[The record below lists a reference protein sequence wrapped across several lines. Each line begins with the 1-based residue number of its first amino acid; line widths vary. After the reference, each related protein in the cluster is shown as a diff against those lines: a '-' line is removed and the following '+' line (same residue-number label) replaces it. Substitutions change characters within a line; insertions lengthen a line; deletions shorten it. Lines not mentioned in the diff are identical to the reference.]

1 MRIRGVFLKGVHV
14 KEKTEAEIIA
24 DTDARKKRREQQLD
38 YLATQMAVAM
48 NMARTAEEQV
58 AVAKDALKYL
68 SDESMEY
75 AKRNLNKRLKV
86 KHNDD

>member
-1 MRIRGVFLKGVHV
+1 MTS
-14 KEKTEAEIIA
+14 EEQEAAEVA
-24 DTDARKKRREQQLD
+24 DNRRKRREQQLD

-48 NMARTAEEQV
+48 NMAKTAEEQV

-75 AKRNLNKRLKV
+75 AKRNLNKRLKG
-86 KHNDD
+86 

>member
-1 MRIRGVFLKGVHV
+1 MRYSGHILKGVHV

-24 DTDARKKRREQQLD
+24 ESDARKKRREQQLD

-48 NMARTAEEQV
+48 NMAKTAEEQV
-58 AVAKDALKYL
+58 EVAKDALKYL

-75 AKRNLNKRLKV
+75 AKRNLNKRLKG
-86 KHNDD
+86 